1 MNFQTRDKTLSPL
14 QRIDRKILERATL
27 VGIVMEVVLV
37 VAGHYVPWVELHVFQ
52 FGGMMIAAIAGYLY
66 GMDSAKGWGASSLGG
81 AISGGTCGIIGI
93 AVAVVLQEM
102 PMIGLIVGTLICILT
117 GTVGG
122 LFGQMA
128 ANMKKLI

>member
-1 MNFQTRDKTLSPL
+1 MPLSAL

-27 VGIVMEVVLV
+27 VGIVLEVALV
-37 VAGHYVPWVELHVFQ
+37 VTSYFVPWVEVHVFQ

-66 GMDSAKGWGASSLGG
+66 GMHSAKGWGASALAG
-81 AISGGTCGIIGI
+81 AISGGTCGIIGL
-93 AVAVVLQEM
+93 AVAVVLKEV
-102 PMIGLIVGTLICILT
+102 PTLALIVGTLICILT
-117 GTVGG
+117 GAVGG

>member
-1 MNFQTRDKTLSPL
+1 MNFTKRDKPLNPL

-37 VAGHYVPWVELHVFQ
+37 VTGHFVPWVEVHVFQ

-66 GMDSAKGWGASSLGG
+66 GMHSAKGWGASSFAG

-93 AVAVVLQEM
+93 AVAVVLKEM
-102 PMIGLIVGTLICILT
+102 PTIGLIVGTIICILT
-117 GTVGG
+117 GAIGG